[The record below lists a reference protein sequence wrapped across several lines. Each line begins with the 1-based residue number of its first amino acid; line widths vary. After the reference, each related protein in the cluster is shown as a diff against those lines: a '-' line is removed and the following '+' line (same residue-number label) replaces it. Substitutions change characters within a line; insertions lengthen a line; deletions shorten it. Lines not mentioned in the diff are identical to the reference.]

1 MGEASNKLPL
11 SVPELCKINAR
22 ILYKGAEHRMVGY
35 QTIFNRK
42 EQLKSVI
49 LRTWQGNIMYVNMNN
64 FTRDLDNG
72 EVELID

>member
-1 MGEASNKLPL
+1 MGEALNKLPL
-11 SVPELCKINAR
+11 PVPELCKQNAR
-22 ILYKGAEHRMVGY
+22 ILYKGTEYRMVGY

-49 LRTWQGNIMYVNMNN
+49 LRNWQGNIMYVNMNN